1 MVTNGVVLVWL
12 FTMAAGAFMFGTA
25 SRFGAP
31 PAAIRNS
38 RLPAP
43 ALLSHPTLTG
53 GAFAAWLGFL
63 ITEERAWAW
72 VAVGMLAAG
81 ICLGAFLF
89 VRTMKPE
96 HVVLAEETDEVVGEP
111 VRVPYDVAEHEI
123 PRPVIY
129 GHGIFAAV
137 TFTLVLLVAL
147 GVVS

>member
-12 FTMAAGAFMFGTA
+12 STMAAGAFMFGTA

-43 ALLSHPTLTG
+43 ALLTHPMLTG
-53 GAFAAWLGFL
+53 GAFAVWLGFI
-63 ITEERAWAW
+63 ITDDRAWAW
-72 VAVGMLAAG
+72 VAVGLLAAG
-81 ICLGAFLF
+81 IGLGAFLF
-89 VRTMKPE
+89 ARTMKPE
-96 HVVLAEETDEVVGEP
+96 HVVVAEEPDEVVGNP
-111 VRVPYDVAEHEI
+111 VHVPYDVAEHEI
-123 PRPVIY
+123 PRPVVY

-147 GVVS
+147 GVVD